1 MTKKEIEKG
10 LADAFGLEEWPG
22 KKVSNSTKSRE
33 QRIRR
38 ALAKDFCKLVK
49 SRARNWSADNQLGY
63 MIVSADNNVIQYG
76 EHFELTLEDV
86 ERIVF
91 E

>member
-1 MTKKEIEKG
+1 MDKETK
-10 LADAFGLEEWPG
+10 
-22 KKVSNSTKSRE
+22 NRE

-38 ALAKDFCKLVK
+38 ALAKDFCKLIK

-63 MIVSADNNVIQYG
+63 MIVDANNNTIQYG
-76 EHFELTLEDV
+76 ERFELTLEDV

-91 E
+91 D

>member
-1 MTKKEIEKG
+1 MDKKTK
-10 LADAFGLEEWPG
+10 
-22 KKVSNSTKSRE
+22 NRE

-63 MIVSADNNVIQYG
+63 MIVDANNNAIQYG
-76 EHFELTLEDV
+76 EHFELTLDDV